1 MQPSSKS
8 MRIHVKGH
16 LTLKEVSGDL
26 SFRENQGGEI
36 SVRELLG
43 QLSREWGDESAQI
56 EPGSSGEGTGQAL
69 IVLING
75 RHCSHLPDGLDT
87 KLQDGDEVALFPPVF
102 GG

>member
-1 MQPSSKS
+1 
-8 MRIHVKGH
+8 MRIHVKGY

-26 SFRENQGGEI
+26 SLEEHQGDRI

-43 QLSREWGDESAQI
+43 QLSRKRGDEAVQI
-56 EPGSSGEGTGQAL
+56 EPGYCGEGTDRAL

-87 KLQDGDEVALFPPVF
+87 ELQDGDEVALFPPVA